1 MAKTVKQFGETS
13 DDESIGMLIT
23 LKLLYM
29 FYEQAIWC
37 LPEKKSTAHTL
48 MSALVNRNLG
58 HKTQVLISETDFP
71 SGKLPME
78 SVLRDRLASN
88 THCGYLEAVSNKAWM
103 DAFDWYIAQGYD
115 FISYIPARSLLK
127 ISNVILQAI
136 PFKRLIRKRDSG
148 AIYHMM
154 SGDGRF
160 HVESTIY
167 YELEFTFRAVRVGA

>member
-1 MAKTVKQFGETS
+1 MAKTITQFGNTS
-13 DDESIGMLIT
+13 EYESIGMLIT
-23 LKLLYM
+23 LKLLYI
-29 FYEQAIWC
+29 FYEQATWC
-37 LPEKKSTAHTL
+37 LPERKSTVYTL

-58 HKTQVLISETDFP
+58 HKVQVLISETDFP
-71 SGKLPME
+71 SGRFPLE
-78 SVLRDRLASN
+78 SVLRDRLANN
-88 THCGYLEAVSNKAWM
+88 THCGYLGAVPNKAWM
-103 DAFDWYIAQGYD
+103 DAFDWYTSQGYD
-115 FISYIPARSLLK
+115 FIRHIPVRSLLK